1 MFILKQAAQDTSPE
15 KGKESLLT
23 TIITEEAT
31 IIALTV
37 PTMIHVLIIAAA
49 INRTISQAGLQV
61 STFIVPT
68 INMGNDAMNATGIP
82 MEIPMVTPTA
92 QASTSL
98 LVQITA
104 HRTEDAATMT
114 PIM

>member
-1 MFILKQAAQDTSPE
+1 
-15 KGKESLLT
+15 
-23 TIITEEAT
+23 
-31 IIALTV
+31 
-37 PTMIHVLIIAAA
+37 MIHVLIIAAA
-49 INRTISQAGLQV
+49 INRTIAQAVIQV

-68 INMGNDAMNATGIP
+68 INMGNASMNATGIP

-92 QASTSL
+92 QATTNL

-104 HRTEDAATMT
+104 HRTEDAVTMT